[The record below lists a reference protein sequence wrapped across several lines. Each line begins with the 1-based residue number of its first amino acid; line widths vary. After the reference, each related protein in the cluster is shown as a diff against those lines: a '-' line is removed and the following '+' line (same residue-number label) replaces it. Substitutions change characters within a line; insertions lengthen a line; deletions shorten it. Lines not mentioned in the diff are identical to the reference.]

1 MSSLLC
7 KLIVMEPRLK
17 ELAHVV
23 RNAMNGKTQIWLAQQ
38 SGTTNSTISRLLN
51 AKNVPSPETLKRVS
65 KVLNLDLYHLM
76 ALAAIPLPKSDI
88 EKKLDPSAIYIAQR
102 LSRLPFDIRIRMLS
116 IISGILDVVEKKE
129 SLLQKQ

>member
-1 MSSLLC
+1 
-7 KLIVMEPRLK
+7 
-17 ELAHVV
+17 
-23 RNAMNGKTQIWLAQQ
+23 MNGKTQIWLAQQ

-51 AKNVPSPETLKRVS
+51 AKNVPSPETLKRIS

-129 SLLQKQ
+129 SLFQKQ